1 MRGGEKAG
9 QWPGASGDY
18 CQFRDTDRNESLAE
32 STQMHRVYNPDLG
45 SRRSSLHQLNQDV
58 AEEQEMRAQAL
69 GTRSVIARLGAENS
83 QSVFFRGCTQGWLQ
97 EGCRAGRILPPY
109 CLRRQKKVRKV
120 KQETVFSHG
129 DRRSNPVRVSQRTS
143 QKVQG
148 DPLGWEQATS
158 LQAPTSLNGP

>member
-1 MRGGEKAG
+1 
-9 QWPGASGDY
+9 
-18 CQFRDTDRNESLAE
+18 
-32 STQMHRVYNPDLG
+32 MHRVYNPDLG

-109 CLRRQKKVRKV
+109 CLRWQKKVRKV